1 MSERSPLEKA
11 EYAVV
16 SCREDAERACRF
28 LKEINHA
35 RLACS
40 GVGATGPT
48 VVEVLDRARPI
59 AFREVADAVQAWMEA
74 VADRDAVVH
83 ETKGTT

>member
-1 MSERSPLEKA
+1 MSERSPREAA

-16 SCREDAERACRF
+16 SCREDAERACSF
-28 LKEINHA
+28 LKELNHA
-35 RLACS
+35 RLAAT
-40 GVGATGPT
+40 GVGTQ
-48 VVEVLDRARPI
+48 VIEVLDRARPL
-59 AFREVADAVQAWMEA
+59 ALREVADAVQAWMEA